1 MKKEK
6 NFITDSRIEE
16 KDFDKIRNW
25 FIQRGLGIN
34 EMEEKFKH
42 KYTVQ
47 QIRTALKEILK
58 GYGNWVEIFRQELH
72 WDKNKRD

>member
-1 MKKEK
+1 MVRSQRVKKGILGGKMKKEK
-6 NFITDSRIEE
+6 KFITDSRIEE

-58 GYGNWVEIFRQELH
+58 GYGN
-72 WDKNKRD
+72 

>member
-1 MKKEK
+1 MVSSQHAKKGILGGNMKKEK

-58 GYGNWVEIFRQELH
+58 GYGN
-72 WDKNKRD
+72 